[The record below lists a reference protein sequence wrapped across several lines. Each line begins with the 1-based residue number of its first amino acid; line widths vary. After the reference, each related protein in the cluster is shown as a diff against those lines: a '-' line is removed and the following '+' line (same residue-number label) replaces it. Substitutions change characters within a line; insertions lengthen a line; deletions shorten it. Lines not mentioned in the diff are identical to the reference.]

1 MSRFKLTTGPHHKD
15 FEQLEEAKRYGNSL
29 PKGTIVKVHD
39 TLARQG
45 DTATYTF
52 VAGEEG
58 CGEKTGPGSIY
69 WK

>member
-1 MSRFKLTTGPHHKD
+1 MPRFKLTADSHHKD
-15 FEQLEEAKRYGNSL
+15 FEQLDEAKRYLHNL
-29 PKGTIVKVHD
+29 PKGTVVKVND

-58 CGEKTGPGSIY
+58 CVTSRHLPTEPLT
-69 WK
+69 